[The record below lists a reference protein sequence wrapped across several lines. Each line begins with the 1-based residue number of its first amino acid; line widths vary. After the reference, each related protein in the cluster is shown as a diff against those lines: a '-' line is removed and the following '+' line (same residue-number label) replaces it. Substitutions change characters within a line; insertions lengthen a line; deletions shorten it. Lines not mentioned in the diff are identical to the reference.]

1 MCQLLNEMDGIESR
15 ESVIIF
21 AATNRPDILDKAL
34 IRSERFDR
42 LIYIPPPDAE
52 SRLEI
57 LKIYTA
63 KMPCKDVDL
72 PQLVTKTEV

>member
-1 MCQLLNEMDGIESR
+1 MDGIESR

-21 AATNRPDILDKAL
+21 AATNRPDTLDKAL

-42 LIYIPPPDAE
+42 LIYIPPPDSE

-57 LKIYTA
+57 LQIYTA
-63 KMPCKDVDL
+63 KMPCKDVDI
-72 PQLVTKTEV
+72 QELVNKTDVYKCLK

>member
-1 MCQLLNEMDGIESR
+1 MDGIESR

-42 LIYIPPPDAE
+42 LIYIPPPDLE
-52 SRLEI
+52 SRIEI
-57 LKIYTA
+57 LKIFTS
-63 KMPCKDVDL
+63 KMPCKEVDI
-72 PQLVTKTEV
+72 QLLANKTEV

>member
-1 MCQLLNEMDGIESR
+1 MDGIESR

-42 LIYIPPPDAE
+42 LIYIPPPDFQ

-57 LKIYTA
+57 LKIYTD
-63 KMPCKDVDL
+63 KMPCASDVDINFYAL
-72 PQLVTKTEV
+72 KTEVYL